1 VVLSLAYPNLLGT
14 KRHGCYCCYS
24 DRVFINSGPCFVH
37 PYQKL
42 ASLIQ
47 QDELFFWLGMSN
59 RSLSWLLLLVPAV
72 TKESCPVAL
81 TYPGSSN
88 MDNEVMVPASCDEH
102 GFSVCCILF
111 SYDLVCQQEAV
122 AVRIVLVE
130 LFNRLWQFILPV
142 VSFLNDFLE

>member
-1 VVLSLAYPNLLGT
+1 
-14 KRHGCYCCYS
+14 
-24 DRVFINSGPCFVH
+24 
-37 PYQKL
+37 
-42 ASLIQ
+42 
-47 QDELFFWLGMSN
+47 
-59 RSLSWLLLLVPAV
+59 
-72 TKESCPVAL
+72 VAL